1 MGLGKSIEKLDDY
14 FSRLKKGKARKIKP
28 THVEKVIGKLK
39 AKEKSLKGELAST
52 EKDGK
57 KSRLKQ
63 KLAIVSE
70 QMERAN
76 WLLQKVK

>member
-14 FSRLKKGKARKIKP
+14 YSRLKKGKAKKIKSP
-28 THVEKVIGKLK
+28 HVEKVIKKLK
-39 AKEKSLKGELAST
+39 AKEKALKDEFAST

-70 QMERAN
+70 QIERAN
-76 WLLQKVK
+76 WLLQKVS

>member
-14 FSRLKKGKARKIKP
+14 SSRLKKGKARKIKP
-28 THVEKVIGKLK
+28 AHVEKVIGKLK
-39 AKEKSLKGELAST
+39 AKEKSLKGEIIST
-52 EKDGK
+52 GKDGK

-70 QMERAN
+70 QLERAN